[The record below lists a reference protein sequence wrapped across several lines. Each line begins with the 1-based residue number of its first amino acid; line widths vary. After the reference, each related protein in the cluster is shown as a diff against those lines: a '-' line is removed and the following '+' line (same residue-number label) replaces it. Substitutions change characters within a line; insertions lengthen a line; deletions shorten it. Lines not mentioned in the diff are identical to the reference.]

1 MNTPSTKLACRML
14 VLQGERD
21 YQVTMKDFGGWR
33 RTLDGKSGATLKT
46 YPSLNHLFVSGAGT
60 PSPAEYERPGH
71 VDEGVVDDIAKWV
84 TAAGRQ

>member
-33 RTLDGKSGATLKT
+33 RTLDGKSGGHVEDVSVAQ
-46 YPSLNHLFVSGAGT
+46 PSLRERGRDAEPSGVRASGA
-60 PSPAEYERPGH
+60 R
-71 VDEGVVDDIAKWV
+71 
-84 TAAGRQ
+84 R